1 MSAPGIS
8 GTASRASDLSPA
20 LRVSSSSPRP
30 RRPRRARVARADPA
44 VEQARFLVS
53 STAVSTHASSPED
66 LTVAAGG
73 VHRAGGQR
81 FNSRRGQHR
90 NAESGSV
97 QLERGSGERRRR
109 GVSGSVGTSCSA
121 FDSPGRPS
129 ALQKARALSFVFFE
143 QDASSTLANCDRN
156 ESGASPQRD
165 EAGDVI
171 ENWVLG

>member
-1 MSAPGIS
+1 MRRKC
-8 GTASRASDLSPA
+8 SRNAVAERRRRRYNSENNERNGATPA
-20 LRVSSSSPRP
+20 HERKGCTPH
-30 RRPRRARVARADPA
+30 
-44 VEQARFLVS
+44 EQKQ
-53 STAVSTHASSPED
+53 TNGWKENTSPED

-73 VHRAGGQR
+73 VRRAGGQR

-143 QDASSTLANCDRN
+143 QDASSTLANRDRN
-156 ESGASPQRD
+156 ESGSSPQRD

-171 ENWVLG
+171 DNWVMG